1 MFFIENVPH
10 SGKNLPNKNIGV
22 VQGFCGNSDQTKV
35 HQLISSSFHFPP
47 VLV

>member
-22 VQGFCGNSDQTKV
+22 VQGYCGNSDQTKV
-35 HQLISSSFHFPP
+35 HQLISCSFHFLQ